1 MSQREKYLAIAV
13 GGLLVAMLGFFAYS
27 SWSKK
32 ITEAKTEQLNL
43 ETAIGDKE
51 ARVAAGLQAF
61 QKLQEFRR
69 RSLPADAEVARSQ
82 YKAWLLDLA
91 EKQVKLDDPQVSSG
105 SIGRKGDA
113 YQRVT
118 LGVSGEGTL
127 EQLTDLLYRIY
138 TTDFVHHVRSLDVQ
152 PIEDSRKLKIQLSLD
167 ALVVNGTE
175 ASDSLKPQPSAL
187 AEQKSLEYFLATILE
202 RNLFASANR
211 PPEIVGGSTQRV
223 TVGETMSVSLKAED
237 EDELDEVTFELGEG
251 SAEGATV
258 DSSGRV
264 RFRTGEVGTYE
275 IIVVASDDGV
285 PSKSSRKTITVVV
298 SERPK
303 VVVTPDPPAPKP
315 KPYFEDAEFAFVTA
329 ILEVN
334 GQKQLWLNIRTSGE
348 TLKLGEGDEFEV
360 KRLKG
365 IVSRIGQK
373 DIDVTAA
380 GESRRFELGEN
391 LAHGEVLP
399 APADGDPSE
408 PAGSE

>member
-118 LGVSGEGTL
+118 LGGSGEGTL

-175 ASDSLKPQPSAL
+175 ASESLKPQPSDL
-187 AEQKSLEYFLATILE
+187 AGQNSFKYFLATIL
-202 RNLFASANR
+202 
-211 PPEIVGGSTQRV
+211 
-223 TVGETMSVSLKAED
+223 
-237 EDELDEVTFELGEG
+237 
-251 SAEGATV
+251 
-258 DSSGRV
+258 
-264 RFRTGEVGTYE
+264 
-275 IIVVASDDGV
+275 
-285 PSKSSRKTITVVV
+285 
-298 SERPK
+298 
-303 VVVTPDPPAPKP
+303 
-315 KPYFEDAEFAFVTA
+315 
-329 ILEVN
+329 
-334 GQKQLWLNIRTSGE
+334 
-348 TLKLGEGDEFEV
+348 
-360 KRLKG
+360 
-365 IVSRIGQK
+365 
-373 DIDVTAA
+373 
-380 GESRRFELGEN
+380 
-391 LAHGEVLP
+391 
-399 APADGDPSE
+399 
-408 PAGSE
+408 